1 MAATLDLVRKR
12 IERPGTNGGERL
24 DRFVTALLGRADD
37 SFFEAF
43 DGEALH
49 AMAVDGL
56 KFLSSLGADGL
67 KVQVYNPTLEA
78 NGWSSPYTV
87 VRLVMGDRP
96 FIVDTV
102 QSELGRQ
109 KLELTYQLHPIIDV
123 RRAEDGRLLDLEVD
137 GADKA
142 EAFEMF
148 FISKLE
154 DSALPAVEARLVEV
168 LGDVIRATDDYQAMR
183 AMAKSVSEQLGALA
197 AGAVD
202 GASAGDA
209 SSEEILEYR
218 AFMEWLDDD
227 NFVFLGYR
235 EYAILTVDGE
245 PSLGTVK
252 DSGLGILRNVDRSA
266 YVEPV
271 PLKNIPPQLRERVTS
286 GRLLVV
292 TKTNAEATVHR
303 SRRMDYVGF
312 KRLAAD
318 GSVVGERRFLG
329 LFTGK
334 AQSTQVDHIPILRRK
349 LRRVLER
356 DEALPG
362 SHDYKAIVAA
372 FNSMPR
378 EDLFSSDSEQLQKD
392 IRTILSL
399 EQERG
404 ARLRIRPDPLKRGIG
419 AMVVMPRESFNG
431 EVRRAIQDFLQ
442 QALQATRVDYR
453 LALGEDQSHA
463 RFHFYFVTDIDPA
476 TIDANQLERTIIELA
491 RTWREEVRERLI
503 EVNGEVRGRELARRY
518 EAAFDEGYEAEVSPA
533 QAVHDIANLERLTDR
548 ANVFDLVNPETDGDD
563 AVTLLIFYHLGR
575 GRALSDVL
583 PMLENLGFR
592 VLEQNPYL
600 VKPARDV
607 PREGD
612 RAAAASDATDSV
624 SAVGVRSVDVFRV
637 QTSAGAQVDVLN
649 DKARLLEALDGLSDG
664 TAEND
669 SLNRLV
675 MTAGLT
681 VRQVSLLRAYLMY
694 YAQLNPVTSR
704 AFVNSSLLAHPD
716 LAELLV
722 RYFEA
727 RFDPDLGPA
736 TGEGSEA
743 RSAALATAQEA
754 VLDALTGVSS
764 LAEDQALRGLL
775 DLMSAST
782 RTSYFLGFERISFKL
797 DSAKV
802 GSMPEPRPLYEIAVS
817 SRLVEGTHLRGGK
830 VARGGIRWSD
840 RPDDFRT
847 EVLGL
852 MKTQMTKNAVIVP
865 VGSKGGFVLKSP
877 PSDRDALRKH
887 VQEQYQT
894 YIRGLLDLT
903 DNLVDGHSVT
913 PAGLVVYDGP
923 DTYLVVAA
931 DKGTATFSDLANAT
945 AAEYGFWLG
954 DAFASGGSAGYDHKG
969 MGITARG
976 AWECVKRHFAEMG
989 INVMRD
995 EFTVV
1000 GIGDMSGDVFGNGL
1014 IYTDRIRLQAAF
1026 NHMHVFIDPEPDAV
1040 ASFAERQR
1048 LFALP
1053 RSTWA
1058 DYDSSL
1064 ISEGGGVFDRS
1075 AKSIELSPQ
1084 IKALLDTTAG
1094 AMSGQDLI
1102 KAVLRLP
1109 VDLLWN
1115 GGIGT
1120 YVKASTERNAEV
1132 GDSANDGVRIDADEL
1147 RCKVVG
1153 EGGNLGF
1160 TQLARIEY
1168 ARNGGRNDTDAIHN
1182 SAGVDT
1188 SDHEVNIKIC
1198 LQPLLDSGAMSVA
1211 QRDELLVE
1219 MTDDVAALVLRDND
1233 RQSQTLSLALRS
1245 ADGDLEL
1252 FSSLLDYLVD
1262 SAGLNPQVEYL
1273 PTGKQLAERRR
1284 TGDGLT
1290 RPELSV
1296 MLAYVKMGLYRR
1308 LLETDLPDDEDLV
1321 HFLYDYFP
1329 PLLDA
1334 RAPGAIAKHSLRR
1347 EITATQLTNTVVD
1360 LLGMEFVHRAVR
1372 QNGAPPV
1379 EVVRAALIAMEL
1391 LDALELAAIIDASHE
1406 ALPPEAAYEALRLLS
1421 SAVDGV
1427 VSWLLFHNLAGHGIS
1442 ELLDSYRG
1450 PLRSLRA
1457 GLETF
1462 LPAAERRRYKSA
1474 VKELVGAGHS
1484 QETAASIAGLEYMP
1498 SGIGVSEVARTVG
1511 VSLDEA
1517 AIHFYALGDRLALGT
1532 LRDALSELPTTDHWE
1547 KIAVTGT
1554 VMDLRAAQQRLTS
1567 AYVGALAVEPRLSI
1581 EAFLKRL
1588 PSLKRFDAA
1597 AQELRV
1603 PGALSVA
1610 AGSVMARL
1618 LAHPITSG

>member
-1 MAATLDLVRKR
+1 MAATLELVRER
-12 IERPGTNGGERL
+12 IQRAGTEGGEQL
-24 DRFVTALLGRADD
+24 DRFATALLGRADD
-37 SFFEAF
+37 SFFEVF
-43 DGEALH
+43 EDESLY
-49 AMAVDGL
+49 AMSVDGFR
-56 KFLSSLGADGL
+56 FLQSLQDGL
-67 KVQVYNPTLEA
+67 KVQVYNPTVEA
-78 NGWSSPYTV
+78 DGWTSPYTV
-87 VRLVMGDRP
+87 VRLLMGDRP
-96 FIVDTV
+96 FIVDSV
-102 QSELGRQ
+102 QAELGRQ
-109 KLELTYQLHPIIDV
+109 NLELTYQVHPIIDV
-123 RRAEDGRLLDLEVD
+123 RRSADGRLLDLEVD

-148 FISKLE
+148 FISKL
-154 DSALPAVEARLVEV
+154 DDAALPSVAARLTDV
-168 LGDVIRATDDYQAMR
+168 LTDVIRATDDYQAMR
-183 AMAKSVSEQLGALA
+183 RMASSVSDRLGALA
-197 AGAVD
+197 AGEAQ

-209 SSEEILEYR
+209 SREEIAEYK
-218 AFMEWLDDD
+218 AFMDWLDHD

-235 EYAILTVDGE
+235 EYAIKTVDGE
-245 PSLGTVK
+245 PSLGTVAE
-252 DSGLGILRNVDRSA
+252 SGLGILRT
-266 YVEPV
+266 VEQSGYFQPV
-271 PLKNIPPQLRERVTS
+271 PLKDIPPQLRERVTS

-303 SRRMDYVGF
+303 ARRMDYVGV

-318 GSVVGERRFLG
+318 GTVVGEQRFLG
-329 LFTGK
+329 LFTSK
-334 AQSTQVDHIPILRRK
+334 AQSTQVDDIPILRRK
-349 LRRVLER
+349 LRQVLER

-378 EDLFSSDSEQLQKD
+378 EDLFSSDSDQLHKD
-392 IRTILSL
+392 IRAILSL

-431 EVRRAIQDFLQ
+431 EVRRTIQDFLQ
-442 QALQATRVDYR
+442 LRLKATRVDYR

-476 TIDANQLERTIIELA
+476 SIDAAELERTVIELA
-491 RTWREEVRERLI
+491 RTWREELRERLI
-503 EVNGEVRGRELARRY
+503 ETHGEVEGRELARRY
-518 EAAFDEGYEAEVSPA
+518 AAAFDEGYEAEVSPG
-533 QAVHDIANLERLTDR
+533 QAVHDIANLERLSER
-548 ANVFDLVNPETDGDD
+548 GNVFDLVNPVSEGD
-563 AVTLLIFYHLGR
+563 ANVTLLIFYHLGR

-583 PMLENLGFR
+583 PLLENLGFR
-592 VLEQNPYL
+592 VLDQNPY
-600 VKPARDV
+600 VVSPSRVQFTAGDGVAGAADGADPA
-607 PREGD
+607 PALGI
-612 RAAAASDATDSV
+612 
-624 SAVGVRSVDVFRV
+624 RSVDVFRV
-637 QTSAGAQVDVLN
+637 QTGAGAQVDVLN
-649 DKARLLEALDGLSDG
+649 DKARLLEALDGVSGG

-669 SLNRLV
+669 RLNRLV

-694 YAQLNPVTSR
+694 YAQLNLVTSR
-704 AFVNSSLLAHPD
+704 AFVSSSLLAHPD
-716 LAELLV
+716 LAALLV

-727 RFDPDLGPA
+727 RFDPALGPA
-736 TGEGSEA
+736 TGPGSEA
-743 RSAALATAQEA
+743 RAAAMAAAQEA
-754 VLDALTGVSS
+754 VLDALAGVSS
-764 LAEDQALRGLL
+764 LAEDQALRGML
-775 DLMSAST
+775 DLMRASV
-782 RTSYFLGFERISFKL
+782 RTSYYLGFERISFKL

-865 VGSKGGFVLKSP
+865 VGSKGGFVLKAP
-877 PSDRDALRKH
+877 PADRDALRKH

-903 DNLVDGHSVT
+903 DNVVDGRSVT
-913 PAGLVVYDGP
+913 PAGLVVYDEP

-931 DKGTATFSDLANAT
+931 DKGTATFSDLANQT

-989 INVMRD
+989 TNVMRD

-1026 NHMHVFIDPEPDAV
+1026 NHLHVFIDPEPDAA
-1040 ASFAERQR
+1040 ASFRERTR
-1048 LFALP
+1048 LFKLP

-1058 DYDSSL
+1058 DYDRTL

-1084 IKALLDTTAG
+1084 IKALLGTTAG
-1094 AMSGQDLI
+1094 SMSGQDLI

-1132 GDSANDGVRIDADEL
+1132 GDSANDGVRVDGNEL

-1198 LQPLLDSGAMSVA
+1198 LQPLLSAGEMSVA
-1211 QRDELLVE
+1211 QRDSLLVE

-1233 RQSQTLSLALRS
+1233 RQSQALSLALRS
-1245 ADGDLEL
+1245 ANADLEL

-1262 SAGLNPQVEYL
+1262 TAGLNPHVEYL
-1273 PTGKQLAERRR
+1273 PTGKQLDERRK
-1284 TGDGLT
+1284 TGGGLT

-1308 LLETDLPDDEDLV
+1308 MLETDLPDDEDLD
-1321 HFLYDYFP
+1321 HYLYAYFP
-1329 PLLDA
+1329 PLLRA
-1334 RAPGAIAKHSLRR
+1334 RSPEAIAGHSLRR

-1372 QNGAPPV
+1372 QNGATPV
-1379 EVVRAALIAMEL
+1379 EVVRSALIAIEL
-1391 LDALELAAIIDASHE
+1391 LDAHALAATIDASHE
-1406 ALPPEAAYEALRLLS
+1406 SLPPEAAYEALRMLG

-1427 VSWLLFHNLAGHGIS
+1427 VSWLLFHNLAGHGVA
-1442 ELLDSYRG
+1442 ELLELYQE

-1462 LPAAERRRYKSA
+1462 LPAAERRRYKAS
-1474 VKELVGAGHS
+1474 VKELVGAGHA
-1484 QETAASIAGLEYMP
+1484 EEAAVSIAGLEYLP
-1498 SGIGVSEVARTVG
+1498 SGIGVIEVARTTG

-1517 AIHFYALGDRLALGT
+1517 AIHFYALGDRLALGS
-1532 LRDALSELPTTDHWE
+1532 LRDSLAQLPTEDYWE

-1554 VMDLRAAQQRLTS
+1554 IMDLRAAQQRLTS
-1567 AYVGALAVEPRLSI
+1567 AYVGALAAEPRLTIGS
-1581 EAFLKRL
+1581 FLTRL

-1597 AQELRV
+1597 TQDLKV
-1603 PGALSVA
+1603 PGSLSVA

-1618 LAHPITSG
+1618 LAHPITGR

>member
-1 MAATLDLVRKR
+1 MAATLELVRKR
-12 IERPGTNGGERL
+12 IERSGTNGGEQL

-43 DGEALH
+43 DGEALY

-56 KFLSSLGADGL
+56 KFLRSAGNDELT
-67 KVQVYNPTLEA
+67 VQVYNPTFEA
-78 NGWSSPYTV
+78 DGWASPYTV

-109 KLELTYQLHPIIDV
+109 QLELTYQLHPIIDV
-123 RRAEDGRLLDLEVD
+123 RRAADGQLLDLEVD

-154 DSALPAVEARLVEV
+154 DSALAAVEARLTEV
-168 LGDVIRATDDYQAMR
+168 LTDVIRATDDYEAIR
-183 AMAKSVSEQLGALA
+183 AMARSVSEQLSALA
-197 AGAVD
+197 AGEAD

-209 SSEEILEYR
+209 SSEELGEYR
-218 AFMEWLDDD
+218 SFMDWLDDD

-245 PSLGTVK
+245 PSLGTVAH
-252 DSGLGILRNVDRSA
+252 SGLGILRNVELSG

-271 PLKNIPPQLRERVTS
+271 PLKDIPPQLRERVTS

-303 SRRMDYVGF
+303 PRRMDYVGF

-318 GSVVGERRFLG
+318 GTVVGERRFLG
-329 LFTGK
+329 LFTSK
-334 AQSTQVDHIPILRRK
+334 AQSTPVDAIPILRRK
-349 LRRVLER
+349 LRRVLEY

-419 AMVVMPRESFNG
+419 VMVVMPRESFNG

-442 QALQATRVDYR
+442 QQLQATRVDYR

-476 TIDANQLERTIIELA
+476 GIDATDLERTVIELA
-491 RTWREEVRERLI
+491 RTWREELRERLI
-503 EVNGEVRGRELARRY
+503 EVHGEVRGRELARRY
-518 EAAFDEGYEAEVSPA
+518 EQAFDEGYEAEVSPA
-533 QAVHDIANLERLTDR
+533 QAVHDIANLEKLTDR
-548 ANVFDLVNPETDGDD
+548 GNVFDLVNPVTDGDS

-583 PMLENLGFR
+583 PLLENLGFR
-592 VLEQNPYL
+592 VLDQNPY
-600 VKPARDV
+600 VVVPALDI
-607 PREGD
+607 
-612 RAAAASDATDSV
+612 
-624 SAVGVRSVDVFRV
+624 RSVDVFRV
-637 QTSAGAQVDVLN
+637 QTSAGAQVDVRN

-664 TAEND
+664 SAEND
-669 SLNRLV
+669 RLNRLV

-681 VRQVSLLRAYLMY
+681 VRQVALLRAYLMY
-694 YAQLNPVTSR
+694 YAQLNLVTSR
-704 AFVNSSLLAHPD
+704 AFVTASLLAHPD
-716 LAELLV
+716 LAALLV

-736 TGEGSEA
+736 AGAGSDA
-743 RSAALATAQEA
+743 RSAAMAAAQEA
-754 VLDALTGVSS
+754 VLDALAGVSS

-775 DLMSAST
+775 DLMHASV

-865 VGSKGGFVLKSP
+865 VGSKGGFVLKAP

-913 PAGLVVYDGP
+913 PAGLVVYDEP

-931 DKGTATFSDLANAT
+931 DKGTASFSDLANAT

-989 INVMRD
+989 MNVKRD

-1026 NHMHVFIDPEPDAV
+1026 NHLHVFIDPEPDAAV
-1040 ASFAERQR
+1040 SFAERKR
-1048 LFALP
+1048 LFELP

-1058 DYDSSL
+1058 DYDRSL

-1075 AKSIELSPQ
+1075 AKSIDLSQQ
-1084 IKALLDTTAG
+1084 IKAMLGTTAG

-1198 LQPLLDSGAMSVA
+1198 LQPLLRSGDMSVA
-1211 QRDELLVE
+1211 QRDKLLVE

-1233 RQSQTLSLALRS
+1233 RQSQALSLALRS
-1245 ADGDLEL
+1245 ADADLEL

-1262 SAGLNPQVEYL
+1262 TAGLNPQVEYL
-1273 PTGKQLAERRR
+1273 PTAKQLDERRR
-1284 TGDGLT
+1284 SGDGLT
-1290 RPELSV
+1290 RPELAV
-1296 MLAYVKMGLYRR
+1296 LLAYVKMGLYRR
-1308 LLETDLPDDEDLV
+1308 LLETDLPDDENLD
-1321 HFLYDYFP
+1321 HFLYQYFP
-1329 PLLDA
+1329 PMLNA
-1334 RAPGAIAKHSLRR
+1334 RAPEAIAKHSLRR

-1372 QNGAPPV
+1372 QNGATPV
-1379 EVVRAALIAMEL
+1379 EVVRAALIAIEL
-1391 LDALELAAIIDASHE
+1391 LDGLELAAIIDGSHE
-1406 ALPPEAAYEALRLLS
+1406 SLPPEAAYEALRLLS
-1421 SAVDGV
+1421 TAVDGV
-1427 VSWLLFHNLAGHGIS
+1427 VSWLLFHNLEGHDIAA
-1442 ELLDSYRG
+1442 LLDVYRQS
-1450 PLRSLRA
+1450 LRTLRA

-1474 VKELVGAGHS
+1474 VKALVRAGHS
-1484 QETAASIAGLEYMP
+1484 AETAVSIAGLEYMP
-1498 SGIGVSEVARTVG
+1498 SGIGVSEVARTAG
-1511 VSLDEA
+1511 VSLEEA

-1532 LRDALSELPTTDHWE
+1532 LRDALSQLPTTDYWE

-1567 AYVGALAVEPRLSI
+1567 AYVGALAKEPRLSI
-1581 EAFLKRL
+1581 ETFLKRL
-1588 PSLKRFDAA
+1588 PSLKRYDAA
-1597 AQELRV
+1597 AQELGV